1 MARTSRQRY
10 DLRNFRVAAWT
21 LQFVHNSLFKRR
33 NTKKRSGPLITEE
46 INNAR
51 NQWIKK
57 AQTGVKPT
65 LEFENPGWKLGTE
78 ETTGILKRH
87 GRISGY
93 QPIYTE
99 GGEFDNKLICNV
111 H

>member
-1 MARTSRQRY
+1 M
-10 DLRNFRVAAWT
+10 AAWT

-87 GRISGY
+87 GTISGY

>member
-1 MARTSRQRY
+1 MGRTSRQKNA
-10 DLRNFRVAAWT
+10 LGNFRMTAWT
-21 LQFVHNSLFKRR
+21 LRFVHNSLFKRR
-33 NTKKRSGPLITEE
+33 NTKKRSGLLITEE

-65 LEFENPGWKLGTE
+65 LKNPGWKSGTE
-78 ETTGILKRH
+78 ETTGVLKCPR
-87 GRISGY
+87 RISGY

-99 GGEFDNKLICNV
+99 GGEFANKLICNV